1 VFSLEHAIAT
11 WRQTLSRRKEFLPDD
26 LDELEQHI
34 RDEVATRVAAGSAT
48 ETAYRETMARMGDH
62 GEVEDAYRRV
72 YWGKLNRQGLVA
84 TTILSELF
92 MIRNYLLLAL
102 RNLARYPGYTFIN
115 IAGLAVGIACCLLIL
130 LFVQDERSYDQ
141 FHERSED
148 IVRVTLGIPD
158 RDENLDVTPTIV
170 APLFKRT
177 FAEVED
183 ATRIY
188 NISRF
193 RSTIIRNGDTA
204 WEEKQFVY
212 ADSTVFNVLTFPF
225 IQGDPRTALV
235 RPGTLVLTESAA
247 LKYFGSVAEAMGGRL
262 VVGTDA
268 EFEVTG
274 ILEDVPANSHI
285 QFDVMA
291 SFASTWWANQEIWG
305 SANFQTYLLL
315 HDRDGLENV
324 RRQTEEMLT
333 AVRAEMGVG
342 PGFGLGFE
350 RLEDIYLVHMGR
362 ARYVRMFTGLA
373 LLILFIACVNYV
385 NLATARSAR
394 RSREVGMRKVLG
406 ADRAQIMRQFFG
418 ESALV
423 AGIAL
428 LLGIG
433 LAVLALPLFS
443 DLANKSL
450 SLATLNTAR
459 SWLAVAGL
467 MALVTA
473 AAGLYPALV
482 LSSFE
487 PVRVLKG
494 GRTTTGGNALFRKV
508 LVVFQFGITV
518 FLLVATTVVFKQL
531 RFVQN
536 TDVGYDREQVV
547 AIPLSETSA
556 RRAIPALRSTLLEN
570 VAVQSVSAV
579 NAIPGRMM
587 GGYRFATPAT
597 INDDDTPMTF
607 ASPVDPH
614 VVETLGLELLSG
626 DGFKDVPDLSVRPDS
641 GRYQYIINEQLM
653 RVAGWTPETAIGQRM
668 TVSGSTR
675 MGDVVGVVRDFNF
688 LDLRTEIRPQAL
700 FIEPEYN
707 VLLVKL
713 STSDLPGTLS
723 FVQRSWSEM
732 TGGSPWSYTFL
743 DDAFSQMYDAEQRL
757 AGIFSSASILA
768 VLIACL
774 GLVGLAS
781 FTTEQRTKEIG
792 VRKVLGA
799 TSGQVVLLLNRD
811 MTLWVIVGAVLALPA
826 AWWAMDTWLGDFAY
840 RTELSWWTFAGA
852 AAVAALMAWLTV
864 SWQSYRAATTDP
876 VTAIRFDQ

>member
-1 VFSLEHAIAT
+1 M
-11 WRQTLSRRKEFLPDD
+11 PDD
-26 LDELEQHI
+26 LDELEQHV
-34 RDEVATRVAAGSAT
+34 RDEVAALVAGGMSE
-48 ETAYRETMARMGDH
+48 ETAYRATMAQMGDH

-92 MIRNYLLLAL
+92 MIRNYLLLAF

-130 LFVQDERSYDQ
+130 LFVQDERAYDQ

-148 IVRVTLGIPD
+148 IVRVTLSIPD
-158 RDENLDVTPTIV
+158 RDEILDITPTIV

-183 ATRIY
+183 AARIY
-188 NISRF
+188 DISRF
-193 RSTIIRNGDTA
+193 RSTVIRQGDIA
-204 WEEKQFVY
+204 WEENRFVY
-212 ADSTVFNVLTFPF
+212 ADSTVFSVLTFPF

-235 RPGTLVLTESAA
+235 RPNTLVLTESAA

-262 VVGTDA
+262 IVGTDS

-291 SFASTWWANQEIWG
+291 SFVSTWWASEEMWS
-305 SANFQTYLLL
+305 SANFNTYLLL
-315 HDRDGLENV
+315 QNADGLV
-324 RRQTEEMLT
+324 SVQRQTEEMLMR
-333 AVRAEMGVG
+333 VRAEMDVG
-342 PGFGLGFE
+342 PGFGLGFQ

-362 ARYVRMFTGLA
+362 ARYVQMFTGLA

-433 LAVLALPLFS
+433 LAVLVLPVFS
-443 DLANKSL
+443 ELANKTL
-450 SLATLNTAR
+450 SLDTLNNAK
-459 SWLAVAGL
+459 SWLSVAGL

-487 PVRVLKG
+487 PVHVLKG
-494 GRTTTGGNALFRKV
+494 GRSTTGGNATFRKV

-531 RFVQN
+531 QYVQK
-536 TDVGYDREQVV
+536 TDIGYDREQVV
-547 AIPLSETSA
+547 AIPLSEASS
-556 RRAIPALRSTLLEN
+556 RRAISPLRARLSEN

-587 GGYRFATPAT
+587 SGYRFATPET
-597 INDDDTPMTF
+597 VNETDRPMTF
-607 ASPVDPH
+607 ASNVDPY
-614 VVETLGLELLSG
+614 VIETLGLELLSG
-626 DGFKDVPDLSVRPDS
+626 DGFHEIADPSIRPDS
-641 GRYQYIINEQLM
+641 GRYQYVINEQLM

-668 TVSGSTR
+668 TVSGSLR
-675 MGDVVGVVRDFNF
+675 MGDVVGVIRDFNF
-688 LDLRTEIRPQAL
+688 LDLRNEIQPQAL
-700 FIEPEYN
+700 FIEPSYN

-713 STSDLPGTLS
+713 STSNLPATLAFLQQTWNEQTS
-723 FVQRSWSEM
+723 
-732 TGGSPWSYTFL
+732 GSPWSYTFL
-743 DDAFSQMYDAEQRL
+743 DDAFSQMYDSERRL
-757 AGIFSSASILA
+757 AGIFSSASLLA

-799 TSGQVVLLLNRD
+799 TAGQIVVLLNRD
-811 MTLWVIVGAVLALPA
+811 MTLWVLVGAVIALPA
-826 AWWAMDTWLGDFAY
+826 AWWAMNTWLGDFAY
-840 RTELSWWTFAGA
+840 RTELSWWIFAGA
-852 AAVAALMAWLTV
+852 AVAAALMAWLTV
-864 SWQSYRAATTDP
+864 SWQSLRAANTDP
-876 VTAIRFDQ
+876 VEAIRFDQ

>member
-1 VFSLEHAIAT
+1 M
-11 WRQTLSRRKEFLPDD
+11 PDD
-26 LDELEQHI
+26 LDELEQHV
-34 RDEVATRVAAGSAT
+34 RDEVAARVSNGMAV
-48 ETAYRETMARMGDH
+48 EPAYRETMARMGDH
-62 GEVEDAYRRV
+62 GEVEEAYRRV
-72 YWGKLNRQGLVA
+72 YWGKLNRRGLVA

-92 MIRNYLLLAL
+92 MIRNYLLLAF

-130 LFVQDERSYDQ
+130 LFVQDEVSYDR

-148 IVRVTLGIPD
+148 IVRGVMFFPGSEESI
-158 RDENLDVTPTIV
+158 DVTPTIV
-170 APLFKRT
+170 APMFKRT
-177 FAEVED
+177 FVEVED
-183 ATRIY
+183 AARIY
-188 NISRF
+188 NVSRF
-193 RSTIIRNGDTA
+193 RSTIIRKGDTA
-204 WEEKQFVY
+204 WEENRFVY

-235 RPGTLVLTESAA
+235 RPGTLVLTETAA
-247 LKYFGSVAEAMGGRL
+247 RKYFGSIDAAMGGRL
-262 VVGTDA
+262 VVGTDS

-291 SFASTWWANQEIWG
+291 SFVSTWWAAEEMWG

-315 HDRDGLENV
+315 RDQADLPALE
-324 RRQTEEMLT
+324 RRVEEMLSD
-333 AVRAEMGVG
+333 VRAEMGVG
-342 PGFGLGFE
+342 PGYGLGFE

-373 LLILFIACVNYV
+373 LLILFIACINYV

-394 RSREVGMRKVLG
+394 RAREVGMRKVLG

-423 AGIAL
+423 AGVAL

-433 LAVLALPLFS
+433 LAILALPVFS

-450 SLATLNTAR
+450 SLSALNTAR
-459 SWLAVAGL
+459 SWLSVAGL

-531 RFVQN
+531 QYVQN

-547 AIPLSETSA
+547 AIPLSEAAS
-556 RRAIPALRSTLLEN
+556 RRAIPELRSTLLSN
-570 VAVQSVSAV
+570 VAVQSVSAT
-579 NAIPGRMM
+579 NAIPGRMY
-587 GGYRFATPAT
+587 GGYRFATPLTMDVPESPGTA
-597 INDDDTPMTF
+597 
-607 ASPVDPH
+607 ASPVDPY

-626 DGFKDVPDLSVRPDS
+626 PGFREVPDLRVRPDS

-653 RVAGWTPETAIGQRM
+653 RMAGWTPETAIGQRM
-668 TVSGSTR
+668 TVSGWTR

-688 LDLRTEIRPQAL
+688 VDLRSEIEPQAL
-700 FIEPEYN
+700 FVEPEYN
-707 VLLVKL
+707 VLLIKL
-713 STSDLPGTLS
+713 ATSELPGTLA
-723 FVQRSWSEM
+723 FIQETWQNL

-743 DDAFSQMYDAEQRL
+743 DDAFSQMYDAERRL
-757 AGIFSSASILA
+757 AGIFSSAALLA

-774 GLVGLAS
+774 GLIGLAS

-799 TSGQVVLLLNRD
+799 TAGQVVILLNRD
-811 MTLWVIVGAVLALPA
+811 MTVWVLVGAVLALPA
-826 AWWAMDTWLGDFAY
+826 AWWAMDAWLGDFAY
-840 RTELSWWTFAGA
+840 RTELSWWIFVGA
-852 AAVAALMAWLTV
+852 AALAALMSWLTV
-864 SWQSYRAATTDP
+864 SWQSFRAANTDP